1 MLGRGAIFFDW
12 VALMKSKF
20 ITTDKDNKACDIV
33 VDCECHA
40 HILRILKYSDET
52 SLSLMHYSCGLPEDI
67 NEKTLCWDI
76 LLDKSQAIDLANSI
90 LEMYEDT
97 YHFEG

>member
-1 MLGRGAIFFDW
+1 
-12 VALMKSKF
+12 
-20 ITTDKDNKACDIV
+20 
-33 VDCECHA
+33 
-40 HILRILKYSDET
+40 
-52 SLSLMHYSCGLPEDI
+52 MHYSCGLPEDI